1 MFPYE
6 VFYADSERKYTM
18 KYLVTG
24 GGGFIGSHLSEALL
38 ASGNEVCVIDDFST
52 GSPENLRQISG
63 DFSLTVLEEDVLTGP
78 SLEKVIR
85 ESDCVIHLAAAV
97 GVELVVHDPV
107 RTLVTNVHGSERVLT
122 LAAQYGKRC
131 ILASTSEV
139 YGKSTK
145 KQFKETDDLCIGPST
160 NSRWSYACSKLLDKF
175 FLMALHRDKGLPG
188 TVVRFFNT
196 VGPRQTGRYG
206 MVLPRFV
213 AAALEGRKL
222 PVYGTGEQTRCFC
235 HVKDVVR
242 ALLLLIDQ
250 KDSYGKVFNIGTNR
264 QISIRALAD
273 LVNERTGNKA
283 GVELI
288 PYEKAY
294 EPGFE
299 DMLNRAPDCSA
310 IRELCSWTAEIS
322 LEQIIDD
329 VTDFIRAEKKSSG
342 EQ

>member
-1 MFPYE
+1 
-6 VFYADSERKYTM
+6 M
-18 KYLVTG
+18 KYLITG
-24 GGGFIGSHLSEALL
+24 GAGFIGSHLTESLL
-38 ASGNEVCVIDDFST
+38 ADGNAVTVIDDFST
-52 GSPENLRQISG
+52 GSAENLAAVR
-63 DFSLTVLEEDVLTGP
+63 DHRNLTVIEEDILSGG
-78 SLEKVIR
+78 SLELAV
-85 ESDCVIHLAAAV
+85 SQCDCVIHLAAAV

-122 LAAQYGKRC
+122 YAADAGKRC

-145 KQFKETDDLCIGPST
+145 PFFKETDDLCIGPST
-160 NSRWSYACSKLLDKF
+160 NSRWSYACSKLLDEF
-175 FLMALHRDKGLPG
+175 FLMALHRDRKLPG

-213 AAALEGRKL
+213 AAALENRPL

-242 ALLLLIDQ
+242 ALRMLIPLEA
-250 KDSYGKVFNIGTNR
+250 SHGRVFNIGTTR
-264 QISIRALAD
+264 RISIQGLAE
-273 LVNERTGNKA
+273 LVLERTHSSA
-283 GVELI
+283 GIVRI

-310 IRELCSWTAEIS
+310 LRELCGWQPEIE

-329 VTDFIRAEKKSSG
+329 VTAYAAEHNAKGVK
-342 EQ
+342 

>member
-1 MFPYE
+1 
-6 VFYADSERKYTM
+6 M
-18 KYLVTG
+18 KYLITG
-24 GGGFIGSHLSEALL
+24 GAGFIGSHLTESLL
-38 ASGNEVCVIDDFST
+38 ADGHSVTVMDDFST
-52 GSPENLRQISG
+52 GSPENLEKVK
-63 DFSLTVLEEDVLTGP
+63 DHPALTVIEDNILSSTK
-78 SLEKVIR
+78 LEKAVAD
-85 ESDCVIHLAAAV
+85 SDCVIHLAAAV

-122 LAAQYGKRC
+122 FAADGAKRC

-145 KQFKETDDLCIGPST
+145 PFFKETDDLCIGPST
-160 NSRWSYACSKLLDKF
+160 NSRWSYACSKLLDEF
-175 FLMALHRDKGLPG
+175 FLMALYRDRKLPG

-206 MVLPRFV
+206 MVLPRFA
-213 AAALEGRKL
+213 AAALENRPL

-235 HVKDVVR
+235 HVSDVVR
-242 ALLLLIDQ
+242 ALRLLIPMEQ
-250 KDSYGKVFNIGTNR
+250 SYGKVFNIGSSR
-264 QISIRALAD
+264 RISIRQLAEM
-273 LVNERTGNKA
+273 VIERAKSKSGI
-283 GVELI
+283 EII

-310 IRELCSWTAEIS
+310 IRSLCGWEPEIS

-329 VTDFIRAEKKSSG
+329 VTAYRRSQIAKGKK
-342 EQ
+342 

>member
-1 MFPYE
+1 
-6 VFYADSERKYTM
+6 M
-18 KYLVTG
+18 KYLITG
-24 GGGFIGSHLSEALL
+24 GAGFIGSHLTESLL
-38 ASGNEVCVIDDFST
+38 ADGNAVIVIDDFST
-52 GSPENLRQISG
+52 GSAENLAAVR
-63 DFSLTVLEEDVLTGP
+63 DHRNLTVIEEDILTGG
-78 SLEKVIR
+78 SLEHAVGQC
-85 ESDCVIHLAAAV
+85 DCVIHLAAAV

-122 LAAQYGKRC
+122 FAADAGKRC

-139 YGKSTK
+139 YGKSTEPF
-145 KQFKETDDLCIGPST
+145 FKETDDLCIGPST
-160 NSRWSYACSKLLDKF
+160 NSRWSYACSKLLDEF
-175 FLMALHRDKGLPG
+175 FLMALHRDRKLPG

-213 AAALEGRKL
+213 AAALENRPL

-242 ALLLLIDQ
+242 ALRMLIPLEA
-250 KDSYGKVFNIGTNR
+250 SHGRVFNIGTTR
-264 QISIRALAD
+264 RISIQGLAE
-273 LVNERTGNKA
+273 LVLERTHSSA
-283 GVELI
+283 GIVRI

-310 IRELCSWTAEIS
+310 LRELCGWQPEIE

-329 VTDFIRAEKKSSG
+329 VTAYAAEHNAKGVK
-342 EQ
+342 

>member
-1 MFPYE
+1 
-6 VFYADSERKYTM
+6 M
-18 KYLVTG
+18 KYLITG
-24 GGGFIGSHLSEALL
+24 GAGFIGSHLTESLL
-38 ASGNEVCVIDDFST
+38 ADGNSVIVIDDFST
-52 GSPENLRQISG
+52 GSPENLAAVKNHPA
-63 DFSLTVLEEDVLTGP
+63 LTVIEEDILRGP
-78 SLEKVIR
+78 GLAKAVSA
-85 ESDCVIHLAAAV
+85 SDCVIHLAAAV

-122 LAAQYGKRC
+122 YAADGGKRC

-145 KQFKETDDLCIGPST
+145 PKFKETDDLCIGPST
-160 NSRWSYACSKLLDKF
+160 NSRWSYACSKLLDEF
-175 FLMALHRDKGLPG
+175 FLMALYRDRKLPG

-206 MVLPRFV
+206 MVLPRFA
-213 AAALEGRKL
+213 AAALENRAL

-235 HVKDVVR
+235 HVRDVVR
-242 ALLLLIDQ
+242 ALRLLIGQ
-250 KDSYGKVFNIGTNR
+250 EQSYGHVYNIGTSR
-264 QISIRALAD
+264 RISIRTLAE
-273 LVNERTGNKA
+273 LVIERAHSRSGI
-283 GVELI
+283 EII

-310 IRELCSWTAEIS
+310 IKDLCGWEPEIE

-329 VTDFIRAEKKSSG
+329 VIAFRRSQGAK
-342 EQ
+342 EQK